1 MYREYSYMANFKYPF
16 KQAVSLLW
24 LCVVLSSFPASALAA
39 DEEVLIIEDELV
51 IDEGAS
57 ATPVGELQIID
68 DKDNQELMIDGG
80 GGSGAKSEPGQEILI
95 EAHEQPSVGENDRRM
110 AESSNFSLKLDE
122 LWAEY
127 GVLTRSAS
135 SANGLSYLHGQATA
149 LWTPSRRWDLQ
160 ASVRVDGYSQ
170 HGDRDWDHANLDYD
184 ETFVRYRSDNFRLT
198 AGAQKIVWGRIDEFP
213 PTDRL
218 STHDLTRYIMDDLA
232 DRRRASSAIRYEH
245 FFGQQKLD
253 LVFLPWFREAELP
266 GASSVWFPVNRQ
278 TGEILGLRP
287 TPATV
292 ALVKSAPVD
301 VDAPDSDGGFG
312 LRYSGAGASVDYALT
327 VQKARQ
333 SLPYF
338 NYNSARGV
346 LEAKYPRSWLVGG
359 DVGVEAMG
367 AIWRL
372 EAGWLSD
379 APVTRM
385 DGSYD
390 TVKSLNWGAGVEFF
404 PGDGD
409 SRVNLQL
416 TGINHIDAPAVVDRT
431 EIYLFGGSFEVPF
444 ARDQWRLKGRFYKGL
459 DTHDLYLNPELAYTG
474 WESQE
479 VYLEAHYFEGTA
491 GTPGAFHQDNSVLA
505 VGWRAKF

>member
-1 MYREYSYMANFKYPF
+1 MANFKNRF
-16 KQAVSLLW
+16 NRTALLLGLAVMISPVPTL
-24 LCVVLSSFPASALAA
+24 AADTAA
-39 DEEVLIIEDELV
+39 DEEVLIIEEEP
-51 IDEGAS
+51 IIGREAS
-57 ATPVGELQIID
+57 APANEELLILDEKGDGELLIE
-68 DKDNQELMIDGG
+68 NEGG
-80 GGSGAKSEPGQEILI
+80 GVTRPGSEQEILI
-95 EAHEQPSVGENDRRM
+95 EQSAPADSGKIVGTV
-110 AESSNFSLKLDE
+110 AERSNFSFKLDE
-122 LWAEY
+122 LWGEY

-135 SANGLSYLHGQATA
+135 SANGLGYLHGQATA
-149 LWTPSRRWDLQ
+149 LWTPSPHWDLQ
-160 ASVRVDGYSQ
+160 ASLRADGYSQ
-170 HGDRDWDHANLDYD
+170 HGGSDWDRADLDYD
-184 ETFVRYRSDNFRLT
+184 ETFVRYRADNFRIT

-232 DRRRASSAIRYEH
+232 DRRRASPAIRYEH

-253 LVFLPWFREAELP
+253 LVFLPYFREAELP
-266 GASSVWFPVNRQ
+266 GSSSVWFPVNRQ
-278 TGEILGLRP
+278 SGEILGLRS

-312 LRYSGAGASVDYALT
+312 LRYSGAGAGVDYALT

-338 NYNSARGV
+338 SYNSVRGV

-416 TGINHIDAPAVVDRT
+416 TGINHIDAPAVMDRT
-431 EIYLFGGSFEVPF
+431 EIYLFGGSFEIPF
-444 ARDQWRLKGRFYKGL
+444 AQDRWRLKGRFYKGL

-479 VYLEAHYFEGTA
+479 VYLEAHYFDGAA

>member
-1 MYREYSYMANFKYPF
+1 MANFKNQF
-16 KQAVSLLW
+16 DRTALLLW
-24 LCVVLSSFPASALAA
+24 FCVVLPPAPAPAA
-39 DEEVLIIEDELV
+39 DAEVLIIEDELV
-51 IDEGAS
+51 IDEGTS
-57 ATPVGELQIID
+57 ATPAGELLIID
-68 DKDNQELMIDGG
+68 DQDNQELLIEGVGG
-80 GGSGAKSEPGQEILI
+80 GADKSEPGQELLI
-95 EAHEQPSVGENDRRM
+95 EANGQPSVGDADRAV

-122 LWAEY
+122 LWGEY
-127 GVLTRSAS
+127 GVFTHSAS
-135 SANGLSYLHGQATA
+135 DANGLGYLHGQATA

-160 ASVRVDGYSQ
+160 ASVRMDGYSQ
-170 HGDRDWDHANLDYD
+170 HGDRDWDHADLDYD
-184 ETFVRYRSDNFRLT
+184 EAFIRYRSDNSRIT

-232 DRRRASSAIRYEH
+232 DRRRASPAIRYEQ

-266 GASSVWFPVNRQ
+266 GASSVWFPVNQ
-278 TGEILGLRP
+278 QSGQILGLKS

-292 ALVKSAPVD
+292 ALIKSVPVD
-301 VDAPDSDGGFG
+301 VDASNSDGGFG
-312 LRYSGAGASVDYALT
+312 VRYSGSGEGMDYALT
-327 VQKARQ
+327 VQKVRQ

-338 NYNSARGV
+338 SYNSARGV

-372 EAGWLSD
+372 EAGWMGD
-379 APVTRM
+379 APVTRA

-390 TVKSLNWGAGVEFF
+390 TVKSVTWGAGVEFF

-409 SRVNLQL
+409 ARVNLQL
-416 TGINHIDAPAVVDRT
+416 TGINHDDAPAVIDRT
-431 EIYLFGGSFEVPF
+431 EIYLFGGSFEIPF
-444 ARDQWRLKGRFYKGL
+444 AQDQWRLKGRFYKGL

-479 VYLEAHYFEGTA
+479 VYLEAHYFEGAA
-491 GTPGAFHQDNSVLA
+491 GTPGAFQQDNSILA